1 MGILKDI
8 ARNIRKRGLEDALNP
23 KKWKIMA
30 NHIAGVDE
38 IPLHEAEQI
47 VYRAGRCKPCVD
59 AGECLHCGCEIQ
71 GAIASKDNWCSDG
84 KWTAVMDKEDWNQ
97 YKADAEITITVNQEI
112 G

>member
-1 MGILKDI
+1 MGIVSDI
-8 ARNIRKRGLEDALNP
+8 FRNIKKRGLKDAANP
-23 KKWKIMA
+23 KKWRIMA
-30 NHIAGVDE
+30 NHMAGIDE
-38 IPLHEAEQI
+38 IPLYEAEQI

-84 KWTAVMDKEDWNQ
+84 KWTAVMDKEDWDQ
-97 YKADAEITITVNQEI
+97 YKADAGITIKVIQEI